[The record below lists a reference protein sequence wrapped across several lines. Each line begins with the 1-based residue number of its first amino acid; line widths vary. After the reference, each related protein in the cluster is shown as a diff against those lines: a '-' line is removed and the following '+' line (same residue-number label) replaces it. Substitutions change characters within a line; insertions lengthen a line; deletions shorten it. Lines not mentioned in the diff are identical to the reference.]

1 MERQKEY
8 QIDNIPVR
16 INGTI
21 KKVLD
26 MYYDLKIPRAEMLE
40 DYYAVLKY
48 RDRLVESLT
57 PWKHYRKDIQKVS
70 SGE

>member
-1 MERQKEY
+1 MEIEKQKEY
-8 QIDNIPVR
+8 RIDNIPVR

-26 MYYDLKIPRAEMLE
+26 MYYDLKIPRTEMLE

-48 RDRLVESLT
+48 RDRLA
-57 PWKHYRKDIQKVS
+57 
-70 SGE
+70 